1 MQAECAKARAV
12 LNANIG
18 ACYVKSGDHKAA
30 VASCTEALADDPKY
44 IKALQRRASSNE
56 VINTWAS
63 LSSASED
70 YATLLT
76 LIPSHTPLY
85 GEIERAQ
92 ERVKPRLEAAQKAEM
107 DEMMGKLKGLGNSVL
122 GYFGLSTDNFKF
134 EQNPQGGYSVNF
146 QQ

>member
-1 MQAECAKARAV
+1 M
-12 LNANIG
+12 
-18 ACYVKSGDHKAA
+18 
-30 VASCTEALADDPKY
+30 CTSYP
-44 IKALQRRASSNE
+44 
-56 VINTWAS
+56 
-63 LSSASED
+63 D
-70 YATLLT
+70 YATLLA

-92 ERVKPRLEAAQKAEM
+92 RRVKPRLEAAQKAEM

-122 GYFGLSTDNFKF
+122 GAWPSSNSRVPSSDTTVCPGYFGLSTDNFKF